1 MNRFALH
8 KDYSSMKKLL
18 SYLIPFQLKKIESD
32 FSGELEVNLING
44 KKVLD
49 TVASNYSYGALQQTL
64 HIGLEELNF
73 DAKTQSVLVLG
84 LGAGSIAETIRTSF
98 QSKAPLTLVDIDPA
112 IIQLAKG
119 EFNIHAFDPV
129 RLVLADAFDYVKT
142 CSQTYDLVIVDIF
155 IIDTIPEK
163 FTQDEFLSELA
174 RIISPNG
181 KLLYNTMRNT
191 MTRALHKSIQKELTQ
206 NGLSVW
212 VKWQVAGSNDLI
224 LGMKVS

>member
-1 MNRFALH
+1 
-8 KDYSSMKKLL
+8 MKKINP
-18 SYLIPFQLKKIESD
+18 SPIPFQSKRIESE
-32 FSGELEVNLING
+32 FSGELEINWLDG

-49 TVASNYSYGALQQTL
+49 TFASNYSYGSLQETL
-64 HIGLEELNF
+64 HIGLEELHF

-84 LGAGSIAETIRTSF
+84 LGAGSIAETIRNHFRS
-98 QSKAPLTLVDIDPA
+98 QAPLTLVDIDPVMV
-112 IIQLAKG
+112 QLAKG

-129 RLVLADAFDYVKT
+129 TLILADAFDYVKT
-142 CSQTYDLVIVDIF
+142 CLQTFDLIIVDIF

-181 KLLYNTMRNT
+181 KLLFNTMRNT
-191 MTRALHKSIQKELTQ
+191 MTRAQHKSIQKKLTQ
-206 NGLSVW
+206 NGLSIW

-224 LGMKVS
+224 LGVKV